1 MNRFYSTL
9 GIDQAIKEQEEDNIE
24 TNNKINY
31 MKDWKESLSRIE
43 MCDQNSKGCS
53 VCLGEWFSNKN
64 LEILEEYIKSLLSQ
78 QRKDILTEL
87 RLKLRNTYK
96 AEDIADTAF
105 LTESD
110 LESVLK
116 K

>member
-31 MKDWKESLSRIE
+31 MKDWKEIFNDAYWNATEGRNDKRLNDIS
-43 MCDQNSKGCS
+43 
-53 VCLGEWFSNKN
+53 
-64 LEILEEYIKSLLSQ
+64 SLLSQ

-110 LESVLK
+110 LESVLNL
-116 K
+116 

>member
-31 MKDWKESLSRIE
+31 MNLQGFKNKYGLSGLHSRPTGYMDYEDKTEEVFKDAQRL
-43 MCDQNSKGCS
+43 
-53 VCLGEWFSNKN
+53 
-64 LEILEEYIKSLLSQ
+64 LEQ
-78 QRKDILTEL
+78 QRKEILSQL

-110 LESVLK
+110 LEFVLK
-116 K
+116 ANN

>member
-31 MKDWKESLSRIE
+31 MKDWKEDYIARYQQWLYAHLDPSDVVDLIE
-43 MCDQNSKGCS
+43 RQIPFIN
-53 VCLGEWFSNKN
+53 
-64 LEILEEYIKSLLSQ
+64 SLLSQ